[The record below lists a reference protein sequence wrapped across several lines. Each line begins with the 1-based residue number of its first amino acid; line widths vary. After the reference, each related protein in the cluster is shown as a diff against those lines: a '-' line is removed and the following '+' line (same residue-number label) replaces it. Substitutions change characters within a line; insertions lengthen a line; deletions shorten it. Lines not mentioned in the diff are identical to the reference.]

1 MIQNQVYTL
10 YFPLNIARFSFSF
23 ILFYI
28 ADLNSFDST
37 FNCIQIRLYTT
48 LFIKCLHL
56 LSLHTYLHQCYWI
69 KYNFNIHS
77 NDNSLLVLLTANCLI
92 HLRNN
97 QSFAAAKFLSALNKI
112 KSHTFDFRNT
122 NLLTFSIG
130 K

>member
-1 MIQNQVYTL
+1 MHHCLSNVC
-10 YFPLNIARFSFSF
+10 FMFSIAYILTSFN
-23 ILFYI
+23 L
-28 ADLNSFDST
+28 
-37 FNCIQIRLYTT
+37 
-48 LFIKCLHL
+48 
-56 LSLHTYLHQCYWI
+56 I

-77 NDNSLLVLLTANCLI
+77 IDNSLLILLTANCLI

-97 QSFAAAKFLSALNKI
+97 QSFAAARFLSALNKI